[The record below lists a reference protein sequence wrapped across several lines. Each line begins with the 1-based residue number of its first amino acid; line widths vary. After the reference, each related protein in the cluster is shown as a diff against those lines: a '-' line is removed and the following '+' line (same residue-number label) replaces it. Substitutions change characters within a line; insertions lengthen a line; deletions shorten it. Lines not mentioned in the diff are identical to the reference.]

1 MKKSKK
7 LILLLVIFVI
17 GFVCLFLFNKK
28 SLPEE
33 SIVELQF
40 DDVYG
45 SSGRGFIYKKNK
57 RDYYILT
64 NYHVLS
70 GKKDIIVL
78 LNNGDTLKASRVG
91 LDKYL
96 DLAII
101 KINTNK
107 KLPVLKF
114 GKGTNVKTYDF
125 DSKEYLEGQVVEKD
139 IYPVTVDNKNDYAM
153 ELLKTDI
160 KVKDGYSGSPL
171 LSNNKVVGVITLRD
185 EENNAFVSSYESFS
199 KYLSILEKEEI
210 IERPS
215 LGIKMTDAYQKDIL
229 NEYSINIDRDSGVV
243 VLESTNEGLEVGDTI
258 IEFNSNKIDGT
269 PYLRYYLFNESKGS
283 TVKIKI
289 IRNGEELVKEITLL

>member
-1 MKKSKK
+1 M
-7 LILLLVIFVI
+7 
-17 GFVCLFLFNKK
+17 
-28 SLPEE
+28 
-33 SIVELQF
+33 
-40 DDVYG
+40 
-45 SSGRGFIYKKNK
+45 
-57 RDYYILT
+57 
-64 NYHVLS
+64 
-70 GKKDIIVL
+70 
-78 LNNGDTLKASRVG
+78 
-91 LDKYL
+91 
-96 DLAII
+96 
-101 KINTNK
+101 
-107 KLPVLKF
+107 
-114 GKGTNVKTYDF
+114 
-125 DSKEYLEGQVVEKD
+125 VEKD

-258 IEFNSNKIDGT
+258 IEFNSNKIAGT